1 MSTTYV
7 HVEARLRVTTS
18 PLAQLPLK
26 VDSNVSTRL
35 LAGSIMRYTN
45 ILESTI
51 VLFAFAHR
59 EWPQEPL
66 TIPKHLTISNGLLQ
80 VTTTT
85 PCHLGGGNQQE

>member
-7 HVEARLRVTTS
+7 HVEAHPRITAPL
-18 PLAQLPLK
+18 LAQLPLK

-51 VLFAFAHR
+51 VLFAFAHG

-66 TIPKHLTISNGLLQ
+66 TIEVLSISQ
-80 VTTTT
+80 S
-85 PCHLGGGNQQE
+85 PMDCFK